1 MTFSMEGIGM
11 VLPVKNSMADQTKGS
26 NLMLWI
32 TAIVQIIYLVFGV
45 ICALA
50 LGPLTDMIIF
60 HNFGSGYIFIF
71 VIEIIY
77 ATAIFFSYPLN
88 LFPVYRILETTKL
101 SRNYIN
107 KTKTDRA
114 KRIIN
119 VKILEKIFCIIVIF
133 GMCFIAPNFVPFLG
147 LSGALLNSTIGFF
160 LPGAAYLKH
169 FGGQG
174 KLSMFSKISVWFY
187 LIVTGLICAAGTYQ
201 SIINLF

>member
-1 MTFSMEGIGM
+1 MEGIGM

-77 ATAIFFSYPLN
+77 ATVR
-88 LFPVYRILETTKL
+88 LFPWW
-101 SRNYIN
+101 
-107 KTKTDRA
+107 
-114 KRIIN
+114 
-119 VKILEKIFCIIVIF
+119 KI
-133 GMCFIAPNFVPFLG
+133 GD
-147 LSGALLNSTIGFF
+147 FF
-160 LPGAAYLKH
+160 
-169 FGGQG
+169 
-174 KLSMFSKISVWFY
+174 
-187 LIVTGLICAAGTYQ
+187 
-201 SIINLF
+201 